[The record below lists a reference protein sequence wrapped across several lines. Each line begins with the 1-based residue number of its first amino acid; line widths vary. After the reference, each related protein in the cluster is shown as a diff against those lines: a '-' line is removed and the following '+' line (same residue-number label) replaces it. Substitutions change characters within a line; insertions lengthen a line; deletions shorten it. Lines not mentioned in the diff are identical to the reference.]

1 MKDYLG
7 CGIICLGL
15 GMVIG
20 GIVVAKNKKLAK
32 GIDDGTDKI
41 VETAED
47 IKDNMQQK
55 IKKAK
60 QKNKKKSS
68 SD

>member
-1 MKDYLG
+1 MKDYFK

-15 GMVIG
+15 GMIIG

-47 IKDNMQQK
+47 IKDNLQEK
-55 IKKAK
+55 ISKAK
-60 QKNKKKSS
+60 QKSKKKTSNN
-68 SD
+68 

>member
-1 MKDYLG
+1 MKDYLK

-41 VETAED
+41 VESAND
-47 IKDNMQQK
+47 IKENIEQK
-55 IKKAK
+55 IDKAK
-60 QKNKKKSS
+60 RKNKKKISNN
-68 SD
+68 